1 MRNILIK
8 MGLRWNK
15 RMFMT
20 TMGIAVC
27 ISFLTGTIS
36 LVEGLHASTSQFSN
50 AFEHGLIAVYDG
62 DVLSQSIIEN
72 STVDHINCEYAACTI
87 VKANIKLGNES
98 IETYAISIYD
108 PFNLLDLK
116 GAELS
121 MNDTLIGKQ
130 LKAEMEN
137 KNATVSDGMNISLA
151 KDDKEVILQVRGIHQ
166 NTLFSDDWI
175 FASKNAVVQLDPQMQ
190 NAYSFLLL
198 SENSIDVVHQ
208 LEEEGYTTQRLVSI
222 TEFFELGIYQIENQL
237 YFVVLTSAIIIILLV
252 YSILNI
258 EIECSVPDIK
268 ILKYMGASQKLVL
281 SIFLLQT
288 VFISLLGGVIG
299 VALGFIAS
307 NALVSFTPL
316 IGFHSM
322 ILPQAS
328 ISSIFLPIVVAIIS
342 GLVGGLIPAH
352 KASAVD
358 IKVGER

>member
-1 MRNILIK
+1 
-8 MGLRWNK
+8 
-15 RMFMT
+15 MT

-62 DVLSQSIIEN
+62 NVLSQSIIES
-72 STVDHINCEYAACTI
+72 STVDYINCEYAACTV
-87 VKANIKLGNES
+87 VKTKIEFGNES

-108 PFNLLDLK
+108 PFNLLDLN
-116 GAELS
+116 GAELT
-121 MNDTLIGKQ
+121 MNDILIGKQ

-137 KNATVSDGMNISLA
+137 KNITVSDGMNITLA

-175 FASKNAVVQLDPQMQ
+175 FVSKNVVTQLNPQMQ
-190 NAYSFLLL
+190 SAYSFLLL
-198 SENSIDVVHQ
+198 SENNIDIIHQ
-208 LEEEGYTTQRLVSI
+208 LEEEGYTTQSLVSV
-222 TEFFELGIYQIENQL
+222 TKFLELGIYQIENQL

-258 EIECSVPDIK
+258 EIECSIADIK

-299 VALGFIAS
+299 VAIGFIAA

-328 ISSIFLPIVVAIIS
+328 ISSISLPIFVGIIS
-342 GLVGGLIPAH
+342 GIIGGFIPAY
-352 KASAVD
+352 KASTIDVKAE
-358 IKVGER
+358 GR

>member
-62 DVLSQSIIEN
+62 NVLSQSIIES
-72 STVDHINCEYAACTI
+72 STVDYINCEYAACTV
-87 VKANIKLGNES
+87 VKTKIELGNES

-108 PFNLLDLK
+108 PFNLLDLN
-116 GAELS
+116 GAELT
-121 MNDTLIGKQ
+121 MNDILIGKQ

-137 KNATVSDGMNISLA
+137 KNITVSDGMNITLA

-175 FASKNAVVQLDPQMQ
+175 FVSKNVVTQLNPQMQ
-190 NAYSFLLL
+190 SAYSFLLL
-198 SENSIDVVHQ
+198 SENNIDIIHQ
-208 LEEEGYTTQRLVSI
+208 LEEEGYTTQSLVSI
-222 TEFFELGIYQIENQL
+222 TKFLELGIYQIENQL

-258 EIECSVPDIK
+258 EIECSIADIK

-299 VALGFIAS
+299 VAIGFIAA
-307 NALVSFTPL
+307 NALMSFTPL

-328 ISSIFLPIVVAIIS
+328 ISSISLPIFVGIIS
-342 GLVGGLIPAH
+342 GIIGGFIPAY
-352 KASAVD
+352 KASTIDVKAE
-358 IKVGER
+358 GR